1 MNTESDLIV
10 LISITLFAAVVN
22 GALGHGF
29 SSITVPVALLFYT
42 NRILNPAL
50 VLVEIFINSYIL
62 LMNWRGL
69 SKIWRRVI
77 PIQMGMI
84 PGIILGS
91 FVLSSL
97 HPGWIKFTTFA
108 VLLPLILL
116 QAAGIRRPI
125 NSERSIGLPFGAG
138 VGFLY
143 SITTVSGPPLALMFN
158 NQGFVKEEFR
168 AALGL
173 IRVTEAL
180 LTASTYYFLGLY
192 SVESGA
198 ILKSIAPSVLIGVPL
213 GAYIIHRLNPET
225 FRRLCMSFDTWVV
238 GFGLSRVLIELH
250 LVESPAAYLLW
261 LLVIVV
267 DGCLLY
273 QFFTKANWRYHESQK
288 PKQPSIRIKT

>member
-1 MNTESDLIV
+1 MSTQSDLII

-22 GALGHGF
+22 GGLGHGF

-62 LMNWRGL
+62 LTNWRGV
-69 SKIWRRVI
+69 SKVWRRVI
-77 PIQMGMI
+77 PLLIGMV
-84 PGIILGS
+84 PGIVLGS
-91 FVLSSL
+91 YVLSYV

-116 QAAGIRRPI
+116 QAAGVRKPI
-125 NSERSIGLPFGAG
+125 NSERAVGLPFGTG

-158 NQGFVKEEFR
+158 NQGFVKEQFR

-180 LTASTYYFLGLY
+180 LTASAYYFLGLY
-192 SVESGA
+192 SVQSGE
-198 ILKSIAPSVLIGVPL
+198 IFVSIAPSVLIGVPL
-213 GAYIIHRLNPET
+213 GAYVIHRINPET
-225 FRRLCMSFDTWVV
+225 FRRICMSFDAWVV
-238 GFGLSRVLIELH
+238 GFGLSRVLIELD
-250 LVESPAAYLLW
+250 LVVSPSAYLLW
-261 LLVIVV
+261 LFVIAI
-267 DGCLLY
+267 DTYLLY
-273 QFFTKANWRYHESQK
+273 QFFTKGKLYQSQK
-288 PKQPSIRIKT
+288 VKTV

>member
-1 MNTESDLIV
+1 MSTQSDLII

-22 GALGHGF
+22 GGLGHGF

-62 LMNWRGL
+62 LTNWRGV
-69 SKIWRRVI
+69 SKVWKRVI
-77 PIQMGMI
+77 PILIGMV
-84 PGIILGS
+84 PGIVLGS
-91 FVLSSL
+91 YVLSYV

-116 QAAGIRRPI
+116 QAGGVRKPI
-125 NSERSIGLPFGAG
+125 NSERAVGLPFGTG

-180 LTASTYYFLGLY
+180 LTASTYYLLGLY
-192 SVESGA
+192 SVQSGA
-198 ILKSIAPSVLIGVPL
+198 IFVSIAPSVLIGVPL
-213 GAYIIHRLNPET
+213 GAYVIHRINPET
-225 FRRLCMSFDTWVV
+225 FRRLCMSFDAWVV
-238 GFGLSRVLIELH
+238 GFGLSRVLIELD
-250 LVESPAAYLLW
+250 LVTSPSAYLLW
-261 LLVIVV
+261 LFVIAI
-267 DGCLLY
+267 DTYLLY
-273 QFFTKANWRYHESQK
+273 QFFTKGKLYQSQK
-288 PKQPSIRIKT
+288 VKTV

>member
-1 MNTESDLIV
+1 MTTESYLII
-10 LISITLFAAVVN
+10 LIFITLFAAAVN

-62 LMNWRGL
+62 LINWRGL
-69 SKIWRRVI
+69 SKVWKRVI
-77 PIQMGMI
+77 PILIGLL

-91 FVLSSL
+91 YVLSSV

-116 QAAGIRRPI
+116 QAAGVRKPI
-125 NSERSIGLPFGAG
+125 HSERTVGLPFGSG

-180 LTASTYYFLGLY
+180 LTASAYYFLGLY
-192 SVESGA
+192 SIESGS
-198 ILKSIAPSVLIGVPL
+198 ILFSIAPSVLIGVPL
-213 GAYIIHRLNPET
+213 GGYIIHKLNPET
-225 FRRLCMSFDTWVV
+225 FRRLCMSFDAWVV
-238 GFGLSRVLIELH
+238 GFGLSRVLIELK
-250 LVESPAAYLLW
+250 LAVSPAAYLPW
-261 LLVIVV
+261 FIVIAI
-267 DGCLLY
+267 DMYLLY
-273 QFFTKANWRYHESQK
+273 LFFAKAKLKLYQSQK
-288 PKQPSIRIKT
+288 IKTV

>member
-1 MNTESDLIV
+1 MNNESDLII

-22 GALGHGF
+22 GGLGHGF

-62 LMNWRGL
+62 LANWNGV
-69 SKIWRRVI
+69 SKVWRRII
-77 PIQMGMI
+77 PILIGMV
-84 PGIILGS
+84 PGIVLGS
-91 FVLSSL
+91 YVLSYV

-116 QAAGIRRPI
+116 QAAGVRKPI
-125 NSERSIGLPFGAG
+125 NSERAVGLPFGTG

-180 LTASTYYFLGLY
+180 LTASAYYFLGLY
-192 SVESGA
+192 SVQSGA
-198 ILKSIAPSVLIGVPL
+198 IFVSIAPSVLIGVPL
-213 GAYIIHRLNPET
+213 GAYVIHRINPET
-225 FRRLCMSFDTWVV
+225 FRRLCMSFDAWVV
-238 GFGLSRVLIELH
+238 GFGLSRVLIELD
-250 LVESPAAYLLW
+250 LVASPSAYLLS
-261 LLVIVV
+261 LFVIAI
-267 DGCLLY
+267 DTYLLY
-273 QFFTKANWRYHESQK
+273 QFFTKGKLYQSQK
-288 PKQPSIRIKT
+288 AKTV

>member
-1 MNTESDLIV
+1 MNTETDLIILV
-10 LISITLFAAVVN
+10 SITLFAAAVN

-50 VLVEIFINSYIL
+50 VLVEIFINSYLL

-69 SKIWRRVI
+69 PKVWKRVS
-77 PIQMGMI
+77 PILIGMV

-91 FVLSSL
+91 YVLSL
-97 HPGWIKFTTFA
+97 VHPGWIKFTTFA

-116 QAAGIRRPI
+116 QAAGVRKPI
-125 NSERSIGLPFGAG
+125 HSERAVGLPFGSG

-143 SITTVSGPPLALMFN
+143 SITTISGPPLALMFN

-180 LTASTYYFLGLY
+180 LTATAYYFLGLY
-192 SVESGA
+192 SAKSGS
-198 ILKSIAPSVLIGVPL
+198 ILFSIAPSVLIGVPL
-213 GAYIIHRLNPET
+213 GGYMIRRLNPET
-225 FRRLCMSFDTWVV
+225 FRRLCMSFDAWVV
-238 GFGLSRVLIELH
+238 GFGLSRVLIELN
-250 LVESPAAYLLW
+250 LVAGPMAYLFW
-261 LLVIVV
+261 FIVV
-267 DGCLLY
+267 VIDTYLLY
-273 QFFTKANWRYHESQK
+273 QYFAKAKLKLYQSQK
-288 PKQPSIRIKT
+288 IKIV

>member
-1 MNTESDLIV
+1 MTTESDLII
-10 LISITLFAAVVN
+10 LISITLFAAAVN

-62 LMNWRGL
+62 VINWRGL
-69 SKIWRRVI
+69 SKVWKRVI
-77 PIQMGMI
+77 PILIGLA
-84 PGIILGS
+84 PGVLLGS
-91 FVLSSL
+91 YVLSSV

-116 QAAGIRRPI
+116 QAAGVRKPI
-125 NSERSIGLPFGAG
+125 HSERVVGLPFGSG

-180 LTASTYYFLGLY
+180 LTATAYYFLGLY
-192 SVESGA
+192 STESRS
-198 ILKSIAPSVLIGVPL
+198 ILFTIAPSVLIGVPL
-213 GAYIIHRLNPET
+213 GGYMIHRLNPET
-225 FRRLCMSFDTWVV
+225 FRRLCMSFDAWVV
-238 GFGLSRVLIELH
+238 GFGLSRVLIELK
-250 LVESPAAYLLW
+250 LAVSPTAYLLW
-261 LLVIVV
+261 FTVIAI
-267 DGCLLY
+267 DTYLLY
-273 QFFTKANWRYHESQK
+273 QFFAKAKLKLYQSQK
-288 PKQPSIRIKT
+288 IKTV

>member
-1 MNTESDLIV
+1 MTTESDLIILV
-10 LISITLFAAVVN
+10 SITLFAAVVN

-62 LMNWRGL
+62 LINWRGL
-69 SKIWRRVI
+69 SKIWKRVI
-77 PIQMGMI
+77 PMQIGMV

-91 FVLSSL
+91 YVLSSV

-116 QAAGIRRPI
+116 QAAGVRKPI
-125 NSERSIGLPFGAG
+125 YSERAVGLPFGSG

-173 IRVTEAL
+173 IRITEAL
-180 LTASTYYFLGLY
+180 LTATAYYFLGLY
-192 SVESGA
+192 SIESRS
-198 ILKSIAPSVLIGVPL
+198 ILFSIAPSVLIGVPL
-213 GAYIIHRLNPET
+213 GGYMIHRLNPET
-225 FRRLCMSFDTWVV
+225 FRRLCMSFDAWVV
-238 GFGLSRVLIELH
+238 GFGLSRVLIELN
-250 LVESPAAYLLW
+250 LVVSPTAYLLW
-261 LLVIVV
+261 FFVIGV
-267 DGCLLY
+267 DTYLLY
-273 QFFTKANWRYHESQK
+273 QYFTKAKLKLYEPQK
-288 PKQPSIRIKT
+288 IKTV

>member
-1 MNTESDLIV
+1 MNTQSDLII

-22 GALGHGF
+22 GGLGHGF

-62 LMNWRGL
+62 LTNWRGV
-69 SKIWRRVI
+69 SKVWRRVI
-77 PIQMGMI
+77 PILFGMV
-84 PGIILGS
+84 PGIVLGS
-91 FVLSSL
+91 YVLSYV

-116 QAAGIRRPI
+116 QAAGVRKPI
-125 NSERSIGLPFGAG
+125 NSERAVGLPFGTG

-173 IRVTEAL
+173 IRVSEAL
-180 LTASTYYFLGLY
+180 ITASTYFLLGLY
-192 SVESGA
+192 SIQSGA
-198 ILKSIAPSVLIGVPL
+198 IFISIAPSVLIGVPL
-213 GAYIIHRLNPET
+213 GAYTIHRINPET
-225 FRRLCMSFDTWVV
+225 FRRLCMSFDAWVV
-238 GFGLSRVLIELH
+238 GFGLSRVLIELD
-250 LVESPAAYLLW
+250 LVSSPSAYLPW
-261 LLVIVV
+261 LFVIAI
-267 DGCLLY
+267 DTYLLY
-273 QFFTKANWRYHESQK
+273 QFFTKGKLYQSQK
-288 PKQPSIRIKT
+288 VKTV

>member
-1 MNTESDLIV
+1 MTTETDLIILV
-10 LISITLFAAVVN
+10 SIALFAAAVN

-69 SKIWRRVI
+69 SKVWKRVI
-77 PIQMGMI
+77 PILIGLV

-91 FVLSSL
+91 YVLSSV
-97 HPGWIKFTTFA
+97 HPGWIKLTTFA
-108 VLLPLILL
+108 VLLPMILL
-116 QAAGIRRPI
+116 QAAGVRRPI
-125 NSERSIGLPFGAG
+125 YSEHAVGLPFGSG

-180 LTASTYYFLGLY
+180 LTATAYYFLGLY
-192 SVESGA
+192 SAESRS
-198 ILKSIAPSVLIGVPL
+198 ILFSIAPSVLIGVPL
-213 GAYIIHRLNPET
+213 GGYMIHRLNPET
-225 FRRLCMSFDTWVV
+225 FRRLCMSFDAWVV
-238 GFGLSRVLIELH
+238 GFGLSRVLIELT
-250 LVESPAAYLLW
+250 LVASPTAYLFW
-261 LLVIVV
+261 FMVVVI
-267 DGCLLY
+267 DTYLLY
-273 QFFTKANWRYHESQK
+273 QYFTRARFKLYQSQK
-288 PKQPSIRIKT
+288 IKTV

>member
-1 MNTESDLIV
+1 MTTESDLII
-10 LISITLFAAVVN
+10 LISITLFAAAVN

-62 LMNWRGL
+62 LINWRGL
-69 SKIWRRVI
+69 SKVWKRVI
-77 PIQMGMI
+77 PILIGMV
-84 PGIILGS
+84 PGIIFGS
-91 FVLSSL
+91 YVLSSV

-116 QAAGIRRPI
+116 QAAGVRKPI
-125 NSERSIGLPFGAG
+125 HSERAVGLPFGSG

-180 LTASTYYFLGLY
+180 LTATAYYFLGLY
-192 SVESGA
+192 STESRA
-198 ILKSIAPSVLIGVPL
+198 ILFTIAPSVLIGVPL
-213 GAYIIHRLNPET
+213 GGFMIHRLNPET
-225 FRRLCMSFDTWVV
+225 FRRLCMSFDAWVV
-238 GFGLSRVLIELH
+238 GFGLSRVLIELNL
-250 LVESPAAYLLW
+250 LVSPTAYLLW
-261 LLVIVV
+261 FFVIAV
-267 DGCLLY
+267 DAYLLY
-273 QFFTKANWRYHESQK
+273 QFFAKGKLKLHESQK
-288 PKQPSIRIKT
+288 IKTV

>member
-1 MNTESDLIV
+1 MTTETDLIILV
-10 LISITLFAAVVN
+10 SIALFAAAVN
-22 GALGHGF
+22 CALGHGF

-69 SKIWRRVI
+69 SKVWKRVI
-77 PIQMGMI
+77 PILIGLV

-91 FVLSSL
+91 YVLSSV
-97 HPGWIKFTTFA
+97 HPGWIKLTTFA
-108 VLLPLILL
+108 VLLPMILL
-116 QAAGIRRPI
+116 QAAGVRRPI
-125 NSERSIGLPFGAG
+125 YSEHAVGLPFGSG

-180 LTASTYYFLGLY
+180 LTATAYYFLGLY
-192 SVESGA
+192 SAESRS
-198 ILKSIAPSVLIGVPL
+198 ILFSIAPSVLIGVPL
-213 GAYIIHRLNPET
+213 GGYMIHRLNPET
-225 FRRLCMSFDTWVV
+225 FRRLCMSFDAWVV
-238 GFGLSRVLIELH
+238 GFGLSRVLIELT
-250 LVESPAAYLLW
+250 LVASPTAYLFW
-261 LLVIVV
+261 FMVVVI
-267 DGCLLY
+267 DTYLLY
-273 QFFTKANWRYHESQK
+273 QYFTRARFKLYQSQK
-288 PKQPSIRIKT
+288 IKTV

>member
-1 MNTESDLIV
+1 MSTQSDLII

-22 GALGHGF
+22 GGLGHGF

-62 LMNWRGL
+62 LTNWRGV
-69 SKIWRRVI
+69 SKVWRRVI
-77 PIQMGMI
+77 PLLIGMV
-84 PGIILGS
+84 PGIVLGS
-91 FVLSSL
+91 YVLSYV

-116 QAAGIRRPI
+116 QAAGVRKPI
-125 NSERSIGLPFGAG
+125 NSERAVGLPFGTG

-158 NQGFVKEEFR
+158 NQGFVKEQFR

-180 LTASTYYFLGLY
+180 LTATAYYFLGLY
-192 SVESGA
+192 SVQSGE
-198 ILKSIAPSVLIGVPL
+198 IFVSIAPSVLIGVPL
-213 GAYIIHRLNPET
+213 GAYVIHRINPET
-225 FRRLCMSFDTWVV
+225 FRRICMSFDAWVV
-238 GFGLSRVLIELH
+238 GFGLSRVLIELD
-250 LVESPAAYLLW
+250 LVVSPSAYLLW
-261 LLVIVV
+261 LFVIGI
-267 DGCLLY
+267 DTYLLY
-273 QFFTKANWRYHESQK
+273 QFFTKGKLYPSQK
-288 PKQPSIRIKT
+288 ANTV

>member
-1 MNTESDLIV
+1 MTTESDLIIIV
-10 LISITLFAAVVN
+10 SITLFAAVVN

-62 LMNWRGL
+62 LINWRGL
-69 SKIWRRVI
+69 SKIWKRVI
-77 PIQMGMI
+77 PMQIGMV

-91 FVLSSL
+91 YVLSSV

-116 QAAGIRRPI
+116 QAAGVRKPI
-125 NSERSIGLPFGAG
+125 YSERAVGLPFGSG

-173 IRVTEAL
+173 IRITEAL
-180 LTASTYYFLGLY
+180 LTATAYYFLGLY
-192 SVESGA
+192 SIESRS
-198 ILKSIAPSVLIGVPL
+198 ILFSIAPSVLIGVPL
-213 GAYIIHRLNPET
+213 GGYMIHRLNPET
-225 FRRLCMSFDTWVV
+225 FRRLCMSFDAWVV
-238 GFGLSRVLIELH
+238 GFGLSRVLIELNL
-250 LVESPAAYLLW
+250 LVSPMAYLPW
-261 LLVIVV
+261 FIVIII
-267 DGCLLY
+267 DTYLLY
-273 QFFTKANWRYHESQK
+273 QFFTKAKLKLYQSQK
-288 PKQPSIRIKT
+288 IKTV

>member
-1 MNTESDLIV
+1 MNNESDLII

-22 GALGHGF
+22 GGLGHGF

-62 LMNWRGL
+62 LTNWRGV
-69 SKIWRRVI
+69 SKVWRRII
-77 PIQMGMI
+77 PILIGMV
-84 PGIILGS
+84 PGIVLGS
-91 FVLSSL
+91 YVLSYV

-116 QAAGIRRPI
+116 QAAGVRKPI
-125 NSERSIGLPFGAG
+125 NSERAVGLPFGTG

-180 LTASTYYFLGLY
+180 LTASTYYLLGLY
-192 SVESGA
+192 SVQSGA
-198 ILKSIAPSVLIGVPL
+198 IFVSIAPSVLIGVPL
-213 GAYIIHRLNPET
+213 GAYVIHRINPET
-225 FRRLCMSFDTWVV
+225 FRRLCMSFDAWVV
-238 GFGLSRVLIELH
+238 GFGLSRVLIELD
-250 LVESPAAYLLW
+250 LVASPSAYLLW
-261 LLVIVV
+261 LFIIAI
-267 DGCLLY
+267 DTYLLY
-273 QFFTKANWRYHESQK
+273 QFFTKVKLYQSQNV
-288 PKQPSIRIKT
+288 KTV

>member
-1 MNTESDLIV
+1 MSTESELIILV
-10 LISITLFAAVVN
+10 FITLFAATVN

-62 LMNWRGL
+62 LMNWRGVP
-69 SKIWRRVI
+69 KVWKRVRTI
-77 PIQMGMI
+77 LIGLV

-91 FVLSSL
+91 YVLSSV
-97 HPGWIKFTTFA
+97 HPGWIKFTTFL
-108 VLLPLILL
+108 VLLPLILF
-116 QAAGIRRPI
+116 QAAGLRKPIR
-125 NSERSIGLPFGAG
+125 SEHAVGLPFGTG

-180 LTASTYYFLGLY
+180 LTASAYYYLGLF

-198 ILKSIAPSVLIGVPL
+198 ILSSIAPSVLIGVPL
-213 GAYIIHRLNPET
+213 GAYMIHRLNPET
-225 FRRLCMSFDTWVV
+225 FRRLCMSFDAWVV
-238 GFGLSRVLIELH
+238 GFGLSRVLIELN
-250 LVESPAAYLLW
+250 LVAGPAAYLLW
-261 LLVIVV
+261 FLVIGI
-267 DGCLLY
+267 DSYLLY
-273 QFFTKANWRYHESQK
+273 QYFTKVKLKLFQSQK
-288 PKQPSIRIKT
+288 IKTV